1 MGVYAVETAAAEA
14 RQFQATAAIQVMCSR
29 SKSERRQRASTVAPT
44 LAQTLGRWQ
53 GCNARRASPRVYPCT
68 ILRLRLGGE
77 EADIRGTAAPTVQAI
92 GRTVR
97 RPGLVQVFRT
107 CLVRATMWG
116 LAQELA
122 VEELDED
129 LPDAG
134 LGEAVRPVHGDE
146 LAPNALELWQR
157 HGRCWELQRPLDVR
171 HGDLASPFACVVLL
185 VGGDL
190 GDDVG
195 GGLVELV
202 EVILL
207 GCRFLNIHG
216 QPQRLLS
223 VIADVRIT
231 DVPALSPGAASRPLP
246 SRRCQRGRPRP
257 GRTTPSHLLAQR

>member
-1 MGVYAVETAAAEA
+1 M
-14 RQFQATAAIQVMCSR
+14 
-29 SKSERRQRASTVAPT
+29 
-44 LAQTLGRWQ
+44 
-53 GCNARRASPRVYPCT
+53 YPCT

-97 RPGLVQVFRT
+97 WPGLVQVFRT
-107 CLVRATMWG
+107 CLVRATMWD

-134 LGEAVRPVHGDE
+134 LGEAVRAVHGDE
-146 LAPNALELWQR
+146 LAPDALELRQC

-202 EVILL
+202 EVVLL
-207 GCRFLNIHG
+207 GRRFLDMHG
-216 QPQRLLS
+216 QPQRLALS
-223 VIADVRIT
+223 HMSQHPHIT
-231 DVPALSPGAASRPLP
+231 DVPALSPGVASRPSP

-257 GRTTPSHLLAQR
+257 GRTRPSHPPAPQ